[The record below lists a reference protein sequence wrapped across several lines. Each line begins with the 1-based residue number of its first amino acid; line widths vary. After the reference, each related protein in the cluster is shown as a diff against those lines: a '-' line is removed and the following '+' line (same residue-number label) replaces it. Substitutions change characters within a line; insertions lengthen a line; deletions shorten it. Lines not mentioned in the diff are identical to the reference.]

1 LNWPVEDLWLDVEPD
16 LPGFSVEVLA
26 QVDST
31 NDELM
36 RRARKGYTDPIL
48 LLANEQTAGKG
59 RRGKIWHSVPGQSL
73 TFSLG
78 LNLNPMMW
86 SGLSLVVGLG
96 ILRGLDPLRKMS
108 IGLKW
113 PNDLWIGPATGARKL
128 GGILI
133 ESNVIGSPNHANKQ
147 NQGRYCVVG
156 IGINIMAPKDV
167 SLKMP
172 AIGLEDLDPA
182 LTPQTAL
189 LKVVPEVVKYVKKF
203 CSQGF
208 PGFVTEFNALDV
220 LNGEAVSMTNGVQG
234 RARGVNALGE
244 LLIQTEE
251 GLVTISS
258 DEVSVLSYMDQRD

>member
-1 LNWPVEDLWLDVEPD
+1 MNWPVEDLWLEVEPD

-36 RRARKGYTDPIL
+36 RRAKKGNTDPIL

-59 RRGKIWHSVPGQSL
+59 RRGRVWHSVPGQSL

-78 LNLNPMMW
+78 LNLNPMIW
-86 SGLSLVVGLG
+86 SGLSLV
-96 ILRGLDPLRKMS
+96 

-113 PNDLWIGPATGARKL
+113 PNDLWVGPATGARKL
-128 GGILI
+128 GGILL
-133 ESNVIGSPNHANKQ
+133 ESNVIGSPNFTNKQ
-147 NQGRYCVVG
+147 DQSRYCVIG
-156 IGINIMAPKDV
+156 IGININAPKDV

-172 AIGLEDLDPA
+172 AIGLEDLDPG

-189 LKVVPEVVKYVKKF
+189 LRVVPEVVKYVKQF
-203 CSQGF
+203 CSKGF
-208 PGFVTEFNALDV
+208 TGFVTEFNALDI
-220 LNGEAVSMTNGVQG
+220 LNGEAVSMSNGVQG
-234 RARGVNALGE
+234 LARGVNALGE
-244 LLIQTEE
+244 LLIQTKE

-258 DEVSVLSYMDQRD
+258 DEVSLLSFLHQRD